1 MKIWTKRTRETF
13 WKQTTANST
22 TLREILVLSQVPM
35 RFEADYLER
44 GNIKVLIC
52 HVVSFP
58 SINLRIKQAFRTY
71 LHVSRLNLGITLE
84 TLNKFKLRYQK
95 LMFAL
100 IL

>member
-1 MKIWTKRTRETF
+1 MKIWTKRTRQTF

-58 SINLRIKQAFRTY
+58 AINLCK
-71 LHVSRLNLGITLE
+71 LHE
-84 TLNKFKLRYQK
+84 H
-95 LMFAL
+95 L
-100 IL
+100 IREVMRGSDAP